1 MAATPG
7 EEEPLLPQQ
16 HQQQESSLLRWLPSS
31 KPQPGQ
37 PTWGHFLQTWKIP
50 LILFYYGFC
59 SSTLIVINKVAV
71 SNLRAPVF
79 ILVMQLLFA
88 AGSVKFLTIAGTLDA
103 EKLQWRLVRP
113 FLLIIVGF
121 LGTVFANIKVLV
133 YSNVETF
140 ITFRSSTPLVLSVFD
155 YLFLGRKLPGGRS
168 IFSILLLILSCSGY
182 TYYDQGFK
190 LEAYTW
196 LCVWYIFFLFEACY
210 VKHVCDTVHM
220 SNWGRVYYTN
230 LLSGLALLVVFPLC
244 RTEHQLLQQTHFT
257 HAQLFLLC
265 LSCAVGVC
273 MSHAGYLMRSNVSAT
288 AGVVVGVVCKLGSVV
303 LNLLIWDQHAS
314 PVQLAFLVLGLAG
327 GSLFQQA
334 PLREKPPKLP
344 RTVGEQQP
352 DSHTPREK
360 DVKS

>member
-1 MAATPG
+1 MTALAPG
-7 EEEPLLPQQ
+7 EDAPLLPQQ
-16 HQQQESSLLRWLPSS
+16 QQEFKLSQLLRWRPSS

-50 LILFYYGFC
+50 LVLFYYGLC

-71 SNLRAPVF
+71 HHLRAPVF
-79 ILVMQLLFA
+79 ILVLQLLFA
-88 AGSVKFLTIAGTLDA
+88 AGSVRILTVLGTLDA
-103 EKLQWRLVRP
+103 EHLQWRLVRP

-140 ITFRSSTPLVLSVFD
+140 IAFRSSTPLVLSIFD

-168 IFSILLLILSCSGY
+168 IFSILLLVLSCSGY

-190 LEAYTW
+190 LQAYSW
-196 LCVWYIFFLFEACY
+196 LCVWYVFFLFEACY
-210 VKHVCDTVHM
+210 VKHTCDTVHM

-230 LLSGLALLVVFPLC
+230 LLSGLALLMVFPC
-244 RTEHQLLQQTHFT
+244 LL
-257 HAQLFLLC
+257 LF

-314 PVQLAFLVLGLAG
+314 PPQLALLVLGLVG

-334 PLREKPPKLP
+334 PLREKQPKLP
-344 RTVGEQQP
+344 LTAAAQQP
-352 DSHTPREK
+352 GNGTAREK
-360 DVKS
+360 DVKL

>member
-121 LGTVFANIKVLV
+121 LGTVFGECCLFTV
-133 YSNVETF
+133 
-140 ITFRSSTPLVLSVFD
+140 SSAAMM
-155 YLFLGRKLPGGRS
+155 GHAA
-168 IFSILLLILSCSGY
+168 
-182 TYYDQGFK
+182 
-190 LEAYTW
+190 AYTS
-196 LCVWYIFFLFEACY
+196 
-210 VKHVCDTVHM
+210 TVYLHM
-220 SNWGRVYYTN
+220 P
-230 LLSGLALLVVFPLC
+230 AIP
-244 RTEHQLLQQTHFT
+244 
-257 HAQLFLLC
+257 
-265 LSCAVGVC
+265 
-273 MSHAGYLMRSNVSAT
+273 
-288 AGVVVGVVCKLGSVV
+288 
-303 LNLLIWDQHAS
+303 
-314 PVQLAFLVLGLAG
+314 
-327 GSLFQQA
+327 
-334 PLREKPPKLP
+334 
-344 RTVGEQQP
+344 
-352 DSHTPREK
+352 
-360 DVKS
+360 